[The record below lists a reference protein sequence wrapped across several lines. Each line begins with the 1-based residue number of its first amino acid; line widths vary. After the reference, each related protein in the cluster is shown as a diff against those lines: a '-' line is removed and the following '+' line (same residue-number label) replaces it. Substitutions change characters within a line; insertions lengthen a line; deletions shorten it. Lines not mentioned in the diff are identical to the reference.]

1 MPDSSRRRVDLPAP
15 LWPTSARRSPSE
27 TRRSMLRSASMTTTL
42 RSLAATLPPTTP
54 RTVCF
59 SDRDLASKIGKSTLA
74 SRTSMLTM
82 VASSSDPVRDATAVA
97 AHDQQRQGPADHG
110 DPDDDE
116 PGVPLLVLAQQRPAD
131 ELHEVEQGVELDQPC
146 PPGDGRVVQQD
157 VVHPDDRR
165 QEEQQLD
172 DALGHR
178 RQVAEAGADDAD
190 EQRHPH
196 AVDHEQAERR
206 EDRQVGPPQRLRE
219 EDEHDGVDDHVVG
232 EE

>member
-1 MPDSSRRRVDLPAP
+1 MPDSSRSRVDLPAP
-15 LWPTSARRSPSE
+15 LWPTSASRSPSE
-27 TRRSMLRSASMTTTL
+27 TCRLMWCSASMTTTL

-54 RTVCF
+54 RTVCL

-82 VASSSDPVRDATAVA
+82 VASSSDPVRDATAVT
-97 AHDQQRQGPADHG
+97 AHDQQRQRPADHR

-116 PGVPLLVLAQQRPAD
+116 PGVPLLVLAQHRPPD
-131 ELHEVEQGVELDQPC
+131 DLHEVEQRVEFHEAGPR
-146 PPGDGRVVQQD
+146 GDGRVVPQD
-157 VVHPDDRR
+157 VVHPDDRG

-178 RQVAEAGADDAD
+178 RQVAEPGAHDAD

-196 AVDHEQAERR
+196 PVDDEQAERQ
-206 EDRQVGPPQRLRE
+206 EGRQVGPPQRLRE
-219 EDEHDGVDDHVVG
+219 EDEH
-232 EE
+232 

>member
-1 MPDSSRRRVDLPAP
+1 MPDSSRSRVDLPAP
-15 LWPTSARRSPSE
+15 LWPTSASRSPSD
-27 TRRSMLRSASMTTTL
+27 TRRLMLCSASMTTTL

-59 SDRDLASKIGKSTLA
+59 RERDLASKMGKSTLA
-74 SRTSMLTM
+74 WRTSMLTM
-82 VASSSDPVRDATAVA
+82 VMLSSDPVRDAAAVA
-97 AHDQQRQGPADHG
+97 PHDQQGHRPADHG

-116 PGVPLLVLAQQRPAD
+116 PGVPLLVLTQHGPAD
-131 ELHEVEQGVELDQPC
+131 ELHEVEQRVDLDPPC
-146 PPGDGRVVQQD
+146 PLGDGRVRLQD

-206 EDRQVGPPQRLRE
+206 EDREVGPPQRLRE
-219 EDEHDGVDDHVVG
+219 
-232 EE
+232 

>member
-1 MPDSSRRRVDLPAP
+1 MPDSSRSRVDLPAP

-27 TRRSMLRSASMTTTL
+27 TRRSMLRSASITTTL

-59 SDRDLASKIGKSTLA
+59 SDRDFASKIGKSTLA

-82 VASSSDPVRDATAVA
+82 VASSSDPVRDAAAVA

-116 PGVPLLVLAQQRPAD
+116 PGAPLLVLTQHRPPD
-131 ELHEVEQGVELDQPC
+131 QLHEVEQRVELHEAGPL
-146 PPGDGRVVQQD
+146 GDGRVLQQD

-165 QEEQQLD
+165 EEEQQL
-172 DALGHR
+172 
-178 RQVAEAGADDAD
+178 
-190 EQRHPH
+190 
-196 AVDHEQAERR
+196 
-206 EDRQVGPPQRLRE
+206 
-219 EDEHDGVDDHVVG
+219 HD
-232 EE
+232 